1 MGLTRTSTGMHD
13 ISLDG
18 SAPKK
23 NTDDIVI
30 ALAGNPNVGKSTV
43 FNALTGMNQHT
54 GNWTGKTVA
63 TACGTFTRNGKKY
76 ITVDLPGTYSLFTHS
91 VEEEVARDFILSGNA
106 DACITVCDATCL
118 ERNLNL
124 VLQIIEIMPRTVVCI
139 NLMDEARRKKICV
152 DIPALARELGVP
164 VVGTSARSGKGLDE
178 LIDAVDSLKSKNPAP
193 LEPVHYGSG
202 IEEALQILAPALD
215 GISNHPRRDALRIL
229 SGESE
234 APEKAQEAAKSADEV
249 IDRYGLTQEMI
260 RDKAAVAAVMRAEE
274 IYKKCVTAD
283 RQHSAADRKLDRIFT
298 GRAGIFAMLLLLALV
313 LWITV
318 YGANYPSEL
327 LFSAFDALGVRLRQ
341 LLDSL
346 NAPEALTG
354 ALIDGVYRVLS
365 WVVAVMLP
373 PMAIFFPLFTLLE
386 DSGYLPRVAFNL
398 DHRFKKSGACGKQA
412 LTMCMGFGCNAAG
425 VTGCRIIDSPRERL
439 MAAATNGFVPCNGR
453 FPTLI
458 SLISL
463 FVAGAL
469 PAPFNSF
476 AGAALLTLLIVLSVL
491 MTFAACS
498 LLSKT
503 ILRGVPSSFTLELP
517 PYRRPQIGKVIVRS
531 IFDRTLFVLGRAA
544 AVAAPAGLIIWI
556 TANIKLNGTSIF
568 SYCSDFLDPIARL
581 FGMDGVILTAFILGF
596 PANETVVP
604 IMLMGYL
611 ADSSIS
617 QTDGAALHSLLTANG
632 WDIGT
637 AICVIIFMLFH
648 WPCSTT
654 LITVKKETGSMKWT
668 LIAALLPT
676 VAGFIL
682 CFAVSHIFALI

>member
-1 MGLTRTSTGMHD
+1 MHG

-18 SAPKK
+18 SALKK

-63 TACGTFTRNGKKY
+63 TACGAFTRNGKKY

-91 VEEEVARDFILSGNA
+91 VEEEVARDFILSEKA

-124 VLQIIEIMPRTVVCI
+124 VLQIIEITPRTVVCI

-215 GISNHPRRDALRIL
+215 GISSHPRRDALRIL

-341 LLDSL
+341 LLSSL

-676 VAGFIL
+676 VAGLIL

>member
-1 MGLTRTSTGMHD
+1 MHD

-164 VVGTSARSGKGLDE
+164 VVGTSARSGKGLDK

-215 GISNHPRRDALRIL
+215 GISSHPRRDALRIL

-234 APEKAQEAAKSADEV
+234 APENAQEAAKSADEV
-249 IDRYGLTQEMI
+249 IDRYGLTQEKI
-260 RDKAAVAAVMRAEE
+260 RDKAVVAAVMRAEE

-341 LLDSL
+341 LLSSL
-346 NAPEALTG
+346 NAPEALTD

-676 VAGFIL
+676 VAGLIL

>member
-1 MGLTRTSTGMHD
+1 MGLTRTSTGMHG

-63 TACGTFTRNGKKY
+63 TACGTFTRNGKNY

-124 VLQIIEIMPRTVVCI
+124 VLQIIEITPRTVVCI

-193 LEPVHYGSG
+193 LESVHYGSG

-215 GISNHPRRDALRIL
+215 GISSHPRRDALRIL

-341 LLDSL
+341 LLSSL